1 MLTPE
6 KLYDHFTIDNSIDH
20 KNAALSMFSPASFLT
35 PNTQKYISDL
45 SQLPLSSEK
54 LNSTS
59 LDTFSLSK
67 LQSKN
72 EELEKRCKHLSKLLS
87 KKRATI
93 SFLKM
98 KCKLVK
104 KKTKTNV
111 DEFIQS
117 VNFPSLSSKNLVT
130 MQINH
135 KLRTPWT
142 SGEKKLSLSLYY
154 KSPSTY
160 KFMRRN
166 KIIIPG
172 ESTVRRWLNS
182 ISYSTGFSPTYME
195 QIQLKVSTMHFQERK
210 CTILL
215 DEVSIMKA
223 IEYNKTMDIIEGY
236 EDLGNLGRTDKIG
249 SHALVI
255 MIRGLYVNWKLPFS
269 YFFTGNG
276 IKGDNLVIIL
286 NECVKKLLDF
296 GLLPS
301 AVVCDQGSQNRRMFS
316 LLGGT
321 ISNPSVTINGQ
332 KLILIYDMPHLI
344 KSLRNNLLDGNIQ
357 IDNNIISFQDVKA
370 AYEIDTQSK
379 TARALCK
386 ITPSHLTPNAF
397 QKMSCK
403 LAIQLLSRSVA
414 ATIKT
419 CISTGELKSNTAL
432 YTSQFIEK
440 INDMFDSANSK
451 NLYDTN
457 PNRRPMSERNP
468 QVLQNLKN
476 VFTLFE
482 KAVKINLK
490 NNKQSIPP
498 CFTGLKWTI
507 TALLD
512 LYESE
517 KIEMSQNLP
526 NKEYFLMTN
535 RLTQDP
541 LENLFSIIRQ
551 KNGYNKNPTARN
563 FRCCFGTICS
573 YSLMKCAESCN
584 CEEDEDNF
592 LNVETS
598 VNVQTEIPSTGEIQH
613 SNNQIQLIHDCD
625 LESDSSSNYVPITP
639 IDNPKTLECCATV
652 YFTGY
657 LAFKCLKNFS
667 CDNCEKN
674 LTTCNNLNDQ
684 TQLLLTFK
692 MFNVNGSP
700 NQGLKVPSKILI
712 DIANICLNIFNE
724 QFMKIKHEKQII
736 FNLMEISKNEI
747 NKNVLN
753 LDASQCKEHYL
764 YIIELLFRTKI
775 FKACNFINA
784 ELHNKAAQQIAKLR
798 VLQHQ

>member
-1 MLTPE
+1 
-6 KLYDHFTIDNSIDH
+6 
-20 KNAALSMFSPASFLT
+20 MFSPTSFLS
-35 PNTQKYISDL
+35 PNTKKYISDL
-45 SQLPLSSEK
+45 SQLPSSFE
-54 LNSTS
+54 NSNLAPS
-59 LDTFSLSK
+59 NTFSSSK
-67 LQSKN
+67 LEFKQIN
-72 EELEKRCKHLSKLLS
+72 ELEKRCKQLSKLLN

-98 KCKLVK
+98 KCKLNK
-104 KKTKTNV
+104 KRTKTNV
-111 DEFIQS
+111 TEFLQS
-117 VNFPSLSSKNLVT
+117 VNFSSISSKNLVT

-135 KLRTPWT
+135 KLRKPW
-142 SGEKKLSLSLYY
+142 SIEEKKLSLSLYY

-166 KIIIPG
+166 KIILPG

-182 ISYSTGFSPTYME
+182 ISYLTGFSPRYME
-195 QIQLKVSTMHFQERK
+195 QIQLKVSTMSYQEKK

-215 DEVSIMKA
+215 DEVNIMKA
-223 IEYNKTMDIIEGY
+223 IEYNKTLDIIEGY

-255 MIRGLYVNWKLPFS
+255 MIRGLYINWKLPFC

-286 NECVKKLLDF
+286 NECVQKLKDI

-321 ISNPSVTINGQ
+321 VTNPSINIYGR
-332 KLILIYDMPHLI
+332 KLTLIYDMPHLI

-357 IDNNIISFQDVKA
+357 IENNIISFQDVKK
-370 AYEIDTQSK
+370 AYQIDTQSK
-379 TARALCK
+379 TVRALCK
-386 ITPSHLTPNAF
+386 ITPSHLAPNAF

-403 LAIQLLSRSVA
+403 LAIQVLSRSVA

-432 YTSQFIEK
+432 CTSEFFEK

-451 NLYDTN
+451 NLYDIN

-476 VFTLFE
+476 VLTLFE

-498 CFTGLKWTI
+498 CFIGLQWTI
-507 TALLD
+507 RALLD
-512 LYESE
+512 LYDSE
-517 KIEMSQNLP
+517 KILMNQNFP

-541 LENLFSIIRQ
+541 LENFFSIMRQ
-551 KNGYNKNPTARN
+551 KNGYNKNPTART
-563 FRCCFGTICS
+563 FRCSFGTICS

-584 CEEDEDNF
+584 CEEDGDTFFNTEI
-592 LNVETS
+592 LN
-598 VNVQTEIPSTGEIQH
+598 NVQTEIPLIGEIQE
-613 SNNQIQLIHDCD
+613 SYEQFQIDD
-625 LESDSSSNYVPITP
+625 YGSESDSSSSSVTIPI
-639 IDNPKTLECCATV
+639 NNLKSLEYCATV
-652 YFTGY
+652 YFAGY
-657 LAFKCLKNFS
+657 LAFKCLNNFS

-674 LTTCNNLNDQ
+674 LITYKNLNDQ

-692 MFNVNGSP
+692 MFNTNGTLT
-700 NQGLKVPSKILI
+700 QGLKAPSIFLI
-712 DIANICLNIFNE
+712 EITNICFNIFNE
-724 QFMKIKHEKQII
+724 EFGKIKFKQKIVYK
-736 FNLMEISKNEI
+736 LLEISKKKIKENI
-747 NKNVLN
+747 NLN
-753 LDASQCKEHYL
+753 LDTSDCKEHYL
-764 YIIELLFRTKI
+764 FLIELLFRTKI
-775 FKACNFINA
+775 FKVCNYINA
-784 ELHNKAAQQIAKLR
+784 ELHNKAIQQIAKLR
-798 VLQHQ
+798 VLQHH